1 MGPSSDCQAWQ
12 PAPSVLEL
20 AVGEAHVW
28 RIQLDSSPGEADRDR
43 GLLDE
48 TERNRAA
55 RFVFEP
61 DRARYVGAHAAL
73 RLILSRYLNAPP
85 RTLQFRNNS
94 YGKPHLVD
102 SSLGFNLAHSGG
114 LGVVAVCLN
123 PRVGV
128 DVEQIRAPQALD
140 STQVYFSPRE
150 HQAIMALP
158 GEKRGQ
164 GLSFG
169 LQGFSVAVRGDE
181 PAALLDVDGDA
192 MEASRWTLA
201 DLALGPRYAGALA
214 VEGALGQVRLW
225 NWTGHVQI

>member
-158 GEKRGQ
+158 GEKR
-164 GLSFG
+164 
-169 LQGFSVAVRGDE
+169 
-181 PAALLDVDGDA
+181 
-192 MEASRWTLA
+192 
-201 DLALGPRYAGALA
+201 
-214 VEGALGQVRLW
+214 EGAFFAC
-225 NWTGHVQI
+225 WT